1 MASNPA
7 KRAGVIV
14 EIDLAGIVA
23 NWRSLAMLVEPAGC
37 AAVVKA
43 DAYGLGASQVST
55 ILAAAGCRLFFV
67 AELDEGIALRR
78 TLPASC
84 QIAVLNGPLPGSA
97 EEFVLHQLIPV
108 LNEPGQIA
116 DWSEVARRYGGLP
129 AMLHVD
135 TGMARLG
142 LSATEFGRLADQLSN
157 KARPDGARLSA
168 ISLAPTN
175 LRIR

>member
-1 MASNPA
+1 MASDPSN
-7 KRAGVIV
+7 RAGVVV

-23 NWRSLAMLVEPAGC
+23 NWRSLAMRVEPAGC

-43 DAYGLGASQVST
+43 DAYGLGSSQVSN

-67 AELDEGIALRR
+67 AELDEGIVLR
-78 TLPASC
+78 TALPASC
-84 QIAVLNGPLPGSA
+84 QIAVLNGPSPGSA
-97 EEFVLHQLIPV
+97 EEFVFHQLIPV

-116 DWSEVARRYGGLP
+116 DWAEAARRHGGLA

-142 LSATEFGRLADQLSN
+142 LTTREFATLADVPTLR
-157 KARPDGARLSA
+157 RPTCEPGRFVRDLPWPGV
-168 ISLAPTN
+168 SL
-175 LRIR
+175 